1 MGVTTETEAPGYEP
15 HDVNITF
22 EKRYGVCRDKAAL
35 LAAMLRLADI
45 PAYMTLFYAGAPKDS
60 EVPNNY
66 FNHAVVAAELPGIR
80 GYVLMDP
87 TDENSSELLPA
98 YGANKS
104 YLVARKE
111 GDTGSPEVQIAL
123 LTARIVHLTEH
134 LKRNRKDYST
144 QTGLLALVNRRKK
157 LLAYLARENYE
168 RYVSLCAELGIR
180 RK

>member
-1 MGVTTETEAPGYEP
+1 M
-15 HDVNITF
+15 
-22 EKRYGVCRDKAAL
+22 DKAQ
-35 LAAMLRLADI
+35 R
-45 PAYMTLFYAGAPKDS
+45 S
-60 EVPNNY
+60 EIIAK
-66 FNHAVVAAELPGIR
+66 FG
-80 GYVLMDP
+80 
-87 TDENSSELLPA
+87 
-98 YGANKS
+98 
-104 YLVARKE
+104 RKP

-157 LLAYLARENYE
+157 LLAYLSRENYE

>member
-1 MGVTTETEAPGYEP
+1 M
-15 HDVNITF
+15 
-22 EKRYGVCRDKAAL
+22 EKMKGMDT
-35 LAAMLRLADI
+35 MS
-45 PAYMTLFYAGAPKDS
+45 MAPK
-60 EVPNNY
+60 
-66 FNHAVVAAELPGIR
+66 AETI
-80 GYVLMDP
+80 
-87 TDENSSELLPA
+87 A
-98 YGANKS
+98 KF
-104 YLVARKE
+104 ARKD

-168 RYVSLCAELGIR
+168 RYVSLCAELNIR

>member
-1 MGVTTETEAPGYEP
+1 MEKAKKTEI
-15 HDVNITF
+15 VKNF
-22 EKRYGVCRDKAAL
+22 
-35 LAAMLRLADI
+35 
-45 PAYMTLFYAGAPKDS
+45 
-60 EVPNNY
+60 
-66 FNHAVVAAELPGIR
+66 
-80 GYVLMDP
+80 
-87 TDENSSELLPA
+87 
-98 YGANKS
+98 
-104 YLVARKE
+104 ARKD

-123 LTARIVHLTEH
+123 LTARIIHLTEH